1 MSRKRKN
8 GNLLFHISWWEKM
21 EHLDVETR
29 IMLLSSI
36 IDYVETGN
44 IQQLQGEL
52 YILFEEIRRT
62 IDSDR
67 ANLKI

>member
-1 MSRKRKN
+1 
-8 GNLLFHISWWEKM
+8 M